1 MATSRISKYDEYGF
15 ERPEDFDY
23 ALYENF
29 MSQYLKVLALRSKK
43 WTSIMASPKGLKKS
57 SGLKADIRK
66 GIPLEHREKVWM
78 FVSGANEERKK
89 YPGDIY
95 SDLIYAMH
103 DKDLEDTIRTD
114 LPRTFPENIYFNKS
128 DESEGPNFQRQLFRV
143 LVAYGH
149 HNRKVG
155 YCQGMNYIAGLLL
168 LVTKNEESTFWLL
181 KMLVE
186 KILPDYYSTTMD
198 GLLTD
203 IDVISE
209 LVRLRYPD
217 VSAHMNN
224 LGLPWPVITTKW
236 FICLFCE
243 VLPTE
248 TVLRI
253 WDCLFN
259 EGSKIL
265 FRVALTI
272 ISLHRAEILGCEQF
286 VDLSDCLKGIVK
298 GPSTLYCHKFLE
310 QIFKVP
316 GKLSSKGLTK
326 MRRNMSKSRHL
337 RKFKVD

>member
-1 MATSRISKYDEYGF
+1 MASSYISKYDEYGF
-15 ERPEDFDY
+15 ERPPDFDY
-23 ALYENF
+23 ATYENF

-43 WTSIMASPKGLKKS
+43 WSSIMSSSKGLKRS
-57 SGLKADIRK
+57 SSLKADIRK

-78 FVSGANEERKK
+78 FVSGAYEEQKK
-89 YPGDIY
+89 YPYDFY
-95 SDLIYAMH
+95 TDLVSARH
-103 DKDLEDTIRTD
+103 EKELEDTIRTD
-114 LPRTFPENIYFNKS
+114 MPRTFPENIFFNGT
-128 DESEGPNFQRQLFRV
+128 DPTGPNFQKQLFRV

-149 HNRKVG
+149 HNQNVG

-186 KILPDYYSTTMD
+186 NILPDYYSTTMD

-209 LVRLRYPD
+209 LVKLRYPD
-217 VSAHMNN
+217 VSAHMAN

-272 ISLHRAEILGCEQF
+272 ISLHRAEIMACEQF
-286 VDLSDCLKGIVK
+286 PELSDCLKQIMKSPTTVH
-298 GPSTLYCHKFLE
+298 CHKFID

-316 GKLSSKGLTK
+316 GKLSMKALTK
-326 MRRNMSKSRHL
+326 MRRNMAKCRHM
-337 RKFKVD
+337 RRYHD